1 MQALQTIKKISAENL
16 PPILVLSGDDIGQF
30 EWMKEQLLKKVGY
43 DSSDLNYSYFDM
55 KETAY
60 SEVELDLVS
69 LPFFAD
75 EKIVILDHFVDVT
88 TAKKRYLT
96 DDELQSFE
104 GYLSAPLETTR
115 LIVIAEGKLDSKRRI
130 VKLLKRDAQLL
141 EATELKEQ
149 ELRAHFAE
157 EIKSLGLAIDSQAF
171 DQLLIKSGFDFSEIQ
186 KNLEFLKTYK
196 GASSITISDIEEAI
210 PKTLQDNLFDL
221 IQMILKKQIDPARSL
236 VKDLRLQGEDEI
248 KLLAILL
255 SQFRVYTQVK
265 LLKQEGRTESQ
276 IVSDLSEL
284 TGRKVNPYQ
293 VKFALRDSRGISL
306 SYLEQAI
313 CLLID
318 TDFQMKSGTYE
329 KDYLFD
335 LALLKL
341 ANPSV

>member
-196 GASSITISDIEEAI
+196 GASSITITDIEEAI
-210 PKTLQDNLFDL
+210 LKTLQDNLFDL
-221 IQMILKKQIDPARSL
+221 IQMILKKQIDSARSL
-236 VKDLRLQGEDEI
+236 VKGLRLQGEDEI

-255 SQFRVYTQVK
+255 SQFRIYTQVK

-335 LALLKL
+335 LAVLKL

>member
-30 EWMKEQLLKKVGY
+30 EWMKEQLLKNVGY

-196 GASSITISDIEEAI
+196 GASSITITDIEEAI

-221 IQMILKKQIDPARSL
+221 IQMILKKEIDPARSL

-255 SQFRVYTQVK
+255 SQFRIYTQVK

-306 SYLEQAI
+306 NYLEQAI

-335 LALLKL
+335 LAVLKL

>member
-30 EWMKEQLLKKVGY
+30 EWMKEQLLKNVGY

-196 GASSITISDIEEAI
+196 GASSITITDIEKAI

-221 IQMILKKQIDPARSL
+221 IQMILKKQIDSARSL

-255 SQFRVYTQVK
+255 SQFRIYTQVK

-306 SYLEQAI
+306 NYLEQAI

-335 LALLKL
+335 LAVLKL

>member
-30 EWMKEQLLKKVGY
+30 EWMKEQLFKKVGY

-196 GASSITISDIEEAI
+196 GASNITISDIEEAI

-221 IQMILKKQIDPARSL
+221 IQMILRKEIDSARSL

-255 SQFRVYTQVK
+255 SQFRIYTQVK

-306 SYLEQAI
+306 SYLEQAL

-341 ANPSV
+341 TNPSV

>member
-196 GASSITISDIEEAI
+196 GASSITITDIEEAI

-221 IQMILKKQIDPARSL
+221 IQMILKKQIDSARSL

-255 SQFRVYTQVK
+255 SQFRIYTQVK

-306 SYLEQAI
+306 AYLEQAI
-313 CLLID
+313 CLLIN

>member
-1 MQALQTIKKISAENL
+1 MITQSSNL
-16 PPILVLSGDDIGQF
+16 F
-30 EWMKEQLLKKVGY
+30 
-43 DSSDLNYSYFDM
+43 NYS
-55 KETAY
+55 AY
-60 SEVELDLVS
+60 
-69 LPFFAD
+69 
-75 EKIVILDHFVDVT
+75 
-88 TAKKRYLT
+88 T
-96 DDELQSFE
+96 D
-104 GYLSAPLETTR
+104 G
-115 LIVIAEGKLDSKRRI
+115 
-130 VKLLKRDAQLL
+130 
-141 EATELKEQ
+141 
-149 ELRAHFAE
+149 
-157 EIKSLGLAIDSQAF
+157 
-171 DQLLIKSGFDFSEIQ
+171 
-186 KNLEFLKTYK
+186 
-196 GASSITISDIEEAI
+196 
-210 PKTLQDNLFDL
+210 
-221 IQMILKKQIDPARSL
+221 L

-255 SQFRVYTQVK
+255 SQFRIYTQVK

-335 LALLKL
+335 LAVLKL

>member
-30 EWMKEQLLKKVGY
+30 EWMKEQLLKNVGY

-196 GASSITISDIEEAI
+196 GASSITITDIEKAI

-221 IQMILKKQIDPARSL
+221 IQMILKKQIDSARSL

-255 SQFRVYTQVK
+255 SQFRIYTQVK

-306 SYLEQAI
+306 AYLEQAI

-335 LALLKL
+335 LAVLKL

>member
-1 MQALQTIKKISAENL
+1 MQALQTIKKISAKNL

-96 DDELQSFE
+96 DDELQAFE

-115 LIVIAEGKLDSKRRI
+115 LIFFAEGKLDSKRRI
-130 VKLLKRDAQLL
+130 VKLLKRDAQVL
-141 EATELKEQ
+141 ETTELKEQ
-149 ELRAHFAE
+149 ELRAHFTE
-157 EIKSLGLAIDSQAF
+157 EIKSLGLAIDSPAF
-171 DQLLIKSGFDFSEIQ
+171 EQLLIKSGFDFSEIQ

>member
-60 SEVELDLVS
+60 AEVELDLVS

-196 GASSITISDIEEAI
+196 GASSITITDIEDAI

-221 IQMILKKQIDPARSL
+221 IQMILKKQIDSARSL

-255 SQFRVYTQVK
+255 SQFRIYTQVK

-306 SYLEQAI
+306 AYLEQAI

-335 LALLKL
+335 LAVLKL

>member
-196 GASSITISDIEEAI
+196 GASSITITDIEEAI
-210 PKTLQDNLFDL
+210 LKTLQDNLFDL
-221 IQMILKKQIDPARSL
+221 IQMILKKQIDSARSL

-255 SQFRVYTQVK
+255 SQFRIYTQVK

-306 SYLEQAI
+306 NYLEQAI

-335 LALLKL
+335 LAVLKL

>member
-196 GASSITISDIEEAI
+196 GASSITITDIEEAI

-221 IQMILKKQIDPARSL
+221 IQMILKKQIDSARSL

-255 SQFRVYTQVK
+255 SQFRIYTQVK

-306 SYLEQAI
+306 AYLEQAI

-335 LALLKL
+335 LAVLKL

>member
-55 KETAY
+55 KEIAY
-60 SEVELDLVS
+60 AEVELDLVS

-196 GASSITISDIEEAI
+196 GASSITITDIEEAI
-210 PKTLQDNLFDL
+210 LKTLQDNLFNL
-221 IQMILKKQIDPARSL
+221 IQMILKKQIDSARSL

-255 SQFRVYTQVK
+255 SQFRIYTQVK

>member
-60 SEVELDLVS
+60 YEVELDLVS

-196 GASSITISDIEEAI
+196 GASSITITDIEEAI
-210 PKTLQDNLFDL
+210 LKTLQDNLFDL
-221 IQMILKKQIDPARSL
+221 IQMILKKQIDSARSL

-255 SQFRVYTQVK
+255 SQFRIYTQVK

-335 LALLKL
+335 LAVLKL

>member
-196 GASSITISDIEEAI
+196 GASSITITDIEEAI

-255 SQFRVYTQVK
+255 SQFRIYTQVK

-306 SYLEQAI
+306 NYLEQAI

-335 LALLKL
+335 LAVLKL

>member
-196 GASSITISDIEEAI
+196 GASSITITDIEEAI
-210 PKTLQDNLFDL
+210 LKTLQDNLFDL
-221 IQMILKKQIDPARSL
+221 IQMILKKQIDSARSL

-255 SQFRVYTQVK
+255 SQFRIYTQVK
-265 LLKQEGRTESQ
+265 LLKQEGRTEPQ

-306 SYLEQAI
+306 AYLEQAI

-335 LALLKL
+335 LAVLKL

>member
-186 KNLEFLKTYK
+186 KNLEFLKNYK
-196 GASSITISDIEEAI
+196 GSSSITITDIEEAI
-210 PKTLQDNLFDL
+210 LKTLQDNLFDL
-221 IQMILKKQIDPARSL
+221 IQMILKKQIDSARSL

-255 SQFRVYTQVK
+255 SQFRIYTQVK

-335 LALLKL
+335 LAVLKL

>member
-196 GASSITISDIEEAI
+196 GASSITITDIEEAI

-221 IQMILKKQIDPARSL
+221 IQMILKKQIDSARSL

-255 SQFRVYTQVK
+255 SQFRIYTQVK

-306 SYLEQAI
+306 SYLEQAL

>member
-104 GYLSAPLETTR
+104 GYLSAPLESTR

-196 GASSITISDIEEAI
+196 GASSITITDIEEAI

-221 IQMILKKQIDPARSL
+221 IQMILKKQIDSARSL

-255 SQFRVYTQVK
+255 SQFRIYTQVK

-313 CLLID
+313 CLLIN